1 MNALRSVVRPTLF
14 LVFLLLI
21 AIAADGS
28 SNAVSAQVSGSE
40 KPVAGSTPGGVD
52 EGSSSDSELWR
63 QIRQGELGTVV
74 GGNKSSGL
82 MIQSGGQD
90 WRLVRNG
97 PLPLYSAWAILG
109 TLLLLSLFFAVRGR
123 IKIDHGPSGKTMKR
137 FSAIERAGHWL
148 LASSFIVL
156 ALTGLNLIFGKLL
169 LLPFLGKDVFAS
181 ITAFGKYIHNYVG
194 FAFMLG
200 LAMITVMW
208 IVHNVPNWHD
218 VKWLLRGGGLLGG
231 GHPPARKFNAGQK
244 ILFWIVVLCGVSISL
259 SGWALMN
266 PFSTQ
271 MFAETF
277 NLSNNLF
284 GTAFSTDVSPIQEQ
298 QYQSLW
304 HAIMAVFMIVVI
316 LGHIYIGSVGMEGAL
331 SAMTTGDVDT
341 NWAREHHSIWVDE
354 EEAKSESQPNA
365 AQVSAAAF
373 AGDTISETAAPTAK
387 EETSSSAK
395 GGKRH

>member
-1 MNALRSVVRPTLF
+1 MTAFQSAIRPVLG
-14 LVFLLLI
+14 LILLLLL
-21 AIAADGS
+21 AIIADGS
-28 SNAVSAQVSGSE
+28 SSIVSAQVSGPE
-40 KPVAGSTPGGVD
+40 KPVAGATPGGVN
-52 EGSSSDSELWR
+52 EGNSSDSELWR
-63 QIRQGELGTVV
+63 KIRQGKSGTVV

-90 WRLVRNG
+90 WRLIRNG
-97 PLPLYSAWAILG
+97 PLPRYTAWAILG
-109 TLLLLSLFFAVRGR
+109 TLLLLSLFYALRGR

-137 FSAIERAGHWL
+137 FSAIERTGHWL

-156 ALTGLNLIFGKLL
+156 ALTGLNLIFGKVLL
-169 LLPFLGKDVFAS
+169 MSILGKEAFAN
-181 ITAFGKYIHNYVG
+181 ITEFGKHIHNYVG

-208 IVHNVPNWHD
+208 VAHNIPNWRD
-218 VKWLLRGGGLLGG
+218 VTWLLRGGGLLGG
-231 GHPPARKFNAGQK
+231 GHPPAKKFNAGQK
-244 ILFWIVVLCGVSISL
+244 IIFWVVILCGVSISL

-277 NLSNNLF
+277 RLSNGLF
-284 GTAFSTDVSPIQEQ
+284 GTAFATDISPIQEQ

-331 SAMTTGDVDT
+331 DAVTSGDVDT
-341 NWAREHHSIWVDE
+341 NWAREHHSLWVE
-354 EEAKSESQPNA
+354 EVEAKATSKSGSP
-365 AQVSAAAF
+365 QVATAAAL
-373 AGDTISETAAPTAK
+373 AETISEPVSNAA
-387 EETSSSAK
+387 TSSSAK
-395 GGKRH
+395 NRLND

>member
-1 MNALRSVVRPTLF
+1 MTAFQSAIRPVLG
-14 LVFLLLI
+14 LILLLLL
-21 AIAADGS
+21 AIIADGS
-28 SNAVSAQVSGSE
+28 SSIVSAQVSGPE
-40 KPVAGSTPGGVD
+40 KPVAGATPGGVN
-52 EGSSSDSELWR
+52 EGNSSDSELWR
-63 QIRQGELGTVV
+63 KIRQGKSGTVV

-90 WRLVRNG
+90 WRLIRNG
-97 PLPLYSAWAILG
+97 PLPRYTAWAILG
-109 TLLLLSLFFAVRGR
+109 TLLLLSLFYALRGR

-137 FSAIERAGHWL
+137 FSAIERTGHWL

-156 ALTGLNLIFGKLL
+156 ALTGLNLIFGKVLL
-169 LLPFLGKDVFAS
+169 MPILGKESFAN
-181 ITAFGKYIHNYVG
+181 ITEFGKHIHNYVG

-208 IVHNVPNWHD
+208 VAHNIPTWRD
-218 VKWLLRGGGLLGG
+218 VTWLLRGGGLLGG

-244 ILFWIVVLCGVSISL
+244 IIFWVVILCGVSISL

-271 MFAETF
+271 MFAGTF
-277 NLSNNLF
+277 SLSNSLF
-284 GTAFSTDVSPIQEQ
+284 GTTFATDISPIQEQ

-331 SAMTTGDVDT
+331 DAVTSGDVDT
-341 NWAREHHSIWVDE
+341 NWAREHHSLWVE
-354 EEAKSESQPNA
+354 EVEAKTTSQSVSSRVATASVA
-365 AQVSAAAF
+365 A
-373 AGDTISETAAPTAK
+373 DTISEPVETAPV
-387 EETSSSAK
+387 SIYVK
-395 GGKRH
+395 GELNN